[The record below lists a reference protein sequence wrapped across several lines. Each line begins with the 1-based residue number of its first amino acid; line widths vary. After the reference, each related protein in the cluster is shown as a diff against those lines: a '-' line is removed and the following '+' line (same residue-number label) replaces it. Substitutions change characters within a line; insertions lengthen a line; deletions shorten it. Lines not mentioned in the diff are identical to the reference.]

1 MVALCGC
8 PCRLSNGQSIQMVTA
23 LILQL
28 VQCIVVPPRL
38 EDRQERGGAQGSAPS
53 SRPDTPTG
61 SESGE
66 DTKKVQYFNIPVHV
80 HVHVRM
86 YYTVIYY
93 GTY

>member
-1 MVALCGC
+1 MFALYVC

-28 VQCIVVPPRL
+28 VQCIVVPPRP

-66 DTKKVQYFNIPVHV
+66 DSKKVQLLPVTWQYTLYMYYVHV
-80 HVHVRM
+80 HN
-86 YYTVIYY
+86 TC
-93 GTY
+93 TST